1 MARTLSRVMGVV
13 FLLVGVAGFAA
24 PGLLGMHLS
33 TTHNVIHLLSGALAL
48 YFGFGASPRA
58 ARAFCLA
65 FGAVYLGLG
74 LLGLV
79 APGVVAEL
87 VQARHVDATPNMT
100 PDNVV
105 HLLLGAVFLAGGLVR
120 APGRVVPAA

>member
-1 MARTLSRVMGVV
+1 MARTVSRIMGVV

-48 YFGFGASPRA
+48 YFGFAASPGA
-58 ARAFCLA
+58 ARTFCLA

-79 APGVVAEL
+79 APGVVAEI
-87 VQARHVDATPNMT
+87 VQARHVDAAPNMT

-105 HLLLGAVFLAGGLVR
+105 HLLLGVVFLAGGLMRV
-120 APGRVVPAA
+120 PGRAAPIA